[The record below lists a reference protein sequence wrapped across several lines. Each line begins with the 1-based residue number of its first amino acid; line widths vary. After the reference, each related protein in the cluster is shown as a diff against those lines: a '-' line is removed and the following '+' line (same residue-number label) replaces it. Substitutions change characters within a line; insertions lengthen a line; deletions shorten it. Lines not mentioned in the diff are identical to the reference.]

1 MQTQFKTDVTLQ
13 RDVMDEFDWDP
24 EVMVTEVGVE
34 VDDGVVTLTGTVET
48 FSTKW
53 AAERAAFR
61 VVGVR
66 AVAND
71 IVVRTDSPGYK
82 TDTDI
87 AKEVANAFDRNLL
100 IPEDRIEIRVA
111 EGEVTLGGEVE
122 WHYQRAAAAQAVR
135 DQPGVVHVNNLIT
148 VTQPPELASRIRAG
162 IEQALMRNAEVDAGS
177 ITVNVDGGTATLH
190 GSVRSWAERTEAE
203 QVAWKARGITRVINE
218 IRIRGA

>member
-1 MQTQFKTDVTLQ
+1 MQTLHKTDVQLQ

-34 VDDGVVTLTGTVET
+34 VDDGVVTLTGVVES

-61 VVGVR
+61 VAGVR

-71 IVVRTDSPGYK
+71 IIVRMDSPGYR

-87 AKEVANAFDRNLL
+87 AKDVANAFERNLVV
-100 IPEDRIEIRVA
+100 PEDRIEIRVA
-111 EGEVTLGGEVE
+111 DGEVTLDGEVE
-122 WHYQRAAAAQAVR
+122 WYYQREAADEVIR
-135 DQPGVVHVNNLIT
+135 DLPGVTHVTNYI
-148 VTQPPELASRIRAG
+148 VVIQPPEQAADIYHG
-162 IEQALMRNAEVDAGS
+162 IEQALLRNAEVDAES
-177 ITVNVDGGTATLH
+177 INVTVEGGTATLH
-190 GSVRSWAERTEAE
+190 GSVRSWSERMEAE

>member
-1 MQTQFKTDVTLQ
+1 MQTMYKTDVQLQ

-34 VDDGVVTLTGTVET
+34 VDDGVVTLTGIVEA

-61 VVGVR
+61 VAGVR

-71 IVVRTDSPGYK
+71 IVVRTDSPGYL

-87 AKEVANAFDRNLL
+87 AKEVANTLERNLMV
-100 IPEDRIEIRVA
+100 PEDKIQIRVA
-111 EGEVTLGGEVE
+111 DGEVTLDGEVE
-122 WHYQRAAAAQAVR
+122 WYYQRMAADEAVR
-135 DQPGVVHVNNLIT
+135 DLPGITHITNYIMVV
-148 VTQPPELASRIRAG
+148 QPPEQAASIHDG
-162 IEQALMRNAEVDAGS
+162 IEQALLRNAEVDADS
-177 ITVNVDGGTATLH
+177 ITVSVEGETVTLH
-190 GSVRSWAERTEAE
+190 GNVRSWAERTEAE
-203 QVAWKARGITRVINE
+203 QVAWKARGITNVINH

>member
-1 MQTQFKTDVTLQ
+1 MQTMYKTDVQLQ

-34 VDDGVVTLTGTVET
+34 VDDGVVTLTGVVET

-61 VVGVR
+61 VAGVR

-71 IVVRTDSPGYK
+71 IVVRTDSPGYL

-87 AKEVANAFDRNLL
+87 AKEVANTLERNLMV
-100 IPEDRIEIRVA
+100 PEDKIQIRVA
-111 EGEVTLGGEVE
+111 DGEVTLDGEVE
-122 WHYQRAAAAQAVR
+122 WYYQRMAADEAVR
-135 DQPGVVHVNNLIT
+135 DLPGITHITNYIMVV
-148 VTQPPELASRIRAG
+148 QPPEQAASIHDG
-162 IEQALMRNAEVDAGS
+162 IEQALLRNAEVDADS
-177 ITVNVDGGTATLH
+177 ITVSVEGETVTLH
-190 GSVRSWAERTEAE
+190 GNVRSWAERTEAE
-203 QVAWKARGITRVINE
+203 QVAWKARGITDVINH